1 MEIVDQIKNC
11 DKSFKKF
18 EKSKLH
24 TEKQIYNPGK
34 YKAMIMIFN
43 KKKTFFREN

>member
-1 MEIVDQIKNC
+1 MEIVDQIKSC